1 MVVAFEAS
9 GESSNVM
16 ELINTIHSV
25 ASVRET
31 IVAKLNSGL
40 RNDARDGAIAMRQ
53 KWRLCEIGLE
63 DYFLF
68 PNALETVGGA
78 VHLAKDVE
86 LKNLSSWNDPL
97 DALVFRFQQ
106 VGVSGWEQEERL
118 AN

>member
-1 MVVAFEAS
+1 MVVAFEAF

-25 ASVRET
+25 ASVREM
-31 IVAKLNSGL
+31 IVAELNSGL
-40 RNDARDGAIAMRQ
+40 RNHARDGAIAMRQ
-53 KWRLCEIGLE
+53 KVSFCNTQLSILSI
-63 DYFLF
+63 F

-97 DALVFRFQQ
+97 DALVFRVQQ